1 MRKRL
6 LTVAALTM
14 IVGLHAPAVATQM
27 NAYAAAKKAR
37 AAALTDCEQQARAMR
52 FGKQT
57 IQRRNFLKDCM
68 VDRGFY
74 SDVN

>member
-1 MRKRL
+1 MRKHL
-6 LTVAALTM
+6 LTVATLT
-14 IVGLHAPAVATQM
+14 VGLGLHAPAVAAQT
-27 NAYAAAKKAR
+27 NGYAAAKKAR
-37 AAALTDCEQQARAMR
+37 ATALTDCERQARAMR